1 MLSSSSDYEDSMPR
15 SVRKDEAKRE
25 IYEYRREVNLKKN
38 LDPLV
43 DFWKGNEGKYP
54 LLAKL
59 AKKYLAIPV
68 PATSVTAER
77 VFSKLGLLL
86 SKRRLTLDPENVH
99 QIIFMSDKL

>member
-1 MLSSSSDYEDSMPR
+1 MLSSSSDEEDSMPR

-59 AKKYLAIPV
+59 AKKYLAIP
-68 PATSVTAER
+68 ATSVTAER

-86 SKRRLTLDPENVH
+86 SKRHLTLDPENVH

>member
-1 MLSSSSDYEDSMPR
+1 MPR

-43 DFWKGNEGKYP
+43 DFWKGNEGKYH

-59 AKKYLAIPV
+59 AKKISCHSCDLSDSREGFLKTGIASLQEETKPG
-68 PATSVTAER
+68 PRKCTSNYFYV
-77 VFSKLGLLL
+77 
-86 SKRRLTLDPENVH
+86 
-99 QIIFMSDKL
+99 